1 MIANQQ
7 IDLDLIPGGINPIV
21 NVNQFDKQSNAVTFF
36 LYKGDSE
43 FTIPNN
49 ASVDVNGTKPDGH
62 GFTYACSV
70 ASNRKSVD
78 MNVTTQMT
86 AVYGDTLC
94 ELRIKTSTEIIG
106 TRNFILRVEKAG
118 LADDSVISDSDLPVI
133 AHAAEVAA
141 ELDAYIQTATDA
153 ADSAQNAVSQVSAY
167 NTQAQN
173 AATSAQAANANVQTI
188 YNSIETAKT
197 NANTAANNANAAAS
211 VINNLTATATTLA
224 PGSQATASYNNGVLT
239 LGIPQ
244 GVRGNSGVTAPM
256 SGLIGFYVDENSYLH
271 VVANDNDGSTTAEE
285 LAAQWS
291 VNESGQLVYHIVIDD
306 EEEEQNGGN

>member
-70 ASNRKSVD
+70 ANDRKSVD

-188 YNSIETAKT
+188 YGSIETAKA
-197 NANTAANNANAAAS
+197 NANTAASNANAAAS

-244 GVRGNSGVTAPM
+244 GAQGASGSYVAIAGMFAMRVDNAGNLYAIVNDSELTSDNFRYDPVT
-256 SGLIGFYVDENSYLH
+256 GNLYYV
-271 VVANDNDGSTTAEE
+271 
-285 LAAQWS
+285 
-291 VNESGQLVYHIVIDD
+291 IP
-306 EEEEQNGGN
+306 EEEENDG